1 MADEALRFTSEFRA
15 AARQAAAVAKR
26 LQGEVRHR
34 VKHGGSPEAEALSVA
49 DLACQDVLLLRLAE
63 TYAGAAMDAE
73 EETGSV
79 AAFAREGP
87 GRPVIVVDPIDG
99 TLNYLRGSRDYAVMG
114 ALIADGTFR
123 ASVIAYPAWGVTY
136 WAILGGG
143 CWRQA
148 DGGSVERVRIGDLPA
163 VALVPPHP
171 GEALVAGLRGLGL
184 EAEPSRCSAVDAGAP
199 AVGRARGSV
208 QYGAP
213 DRRRAIGFLLTT
225 EAGGA
230 VTFADGPWRGED
242 PKGAPRGAHAVAATP
257 ELARRL
263 VALVGAPDEG
273 R

>member
-1 MADEALRFTSEFRA
+1 MGDEARRFTEVFRA
-15 AARQAAAVAKR
+15 AARQAGAVARR
-26 LQGEVRHR
+26 LQGEVRHQ

-63 TYAGAAMDAE
+63 SWSDAAMDAE
-73 EETGSV
+73 EETESV
-79 AAFAREGP
+79 QRFAGEGG

-99 TLNYLRGSRDYAVMG
+99 TLNYLRGSHDYAVMG
-114 ALIADGTFR
+114 ALIADGR
-123 ASVIAYPAWGVTY
+123 LQASVIEYPAWRVTY
-136 WAILGGG
+136 WATLGGG
-143 CWRQA
+143 CWRQRH
-148 DGGSVERVRIGDLPA
+148 GGEAERVTLGELPA

-171 GEALVAGLRGLGL
+171 GEALVAGLRELGL

-230 VTFADGPWRGED
+230 VAFADGPWEGED
-242 PKGAPRGAHAVAATP
+242 PKGRARGAHAVGASAD
-257 ELARRL
+257 LARRL
-263 VALVGAPDEG
+263 VRLVEGAH
-273 R
+273 